1 MGSRRA
7 ARYKGRQTARQS
19 HQDADSK
26 AQGRE
31 ALSASERGGVGQ
43 GDGRMAPRVMRG
55 GPEDRFRGT
64 LGQEELKH
72 QFTPVDKGTGS
83 DYRRDETTL
92 SRALTNLPLAGII
105 AIIPATIPIL
115 IASPSCGVWKP
126 SELRHLFM
134 VSGYSL

>member
-7 ARYKGRQTARQS
+7 ARCKGRQTARQS

-31 ALSASERGGVGQ
+31 ALSASERGELEYGN
-43 GDGRMAPRVMRG
+43 GRMTPPVVRG
-55 GPEDRFRGT
+55 GSEDRFRGT

-72 QFTPVDKGTGS
+72 EFTPVDKGTGS
-83 DYRRDETTL
+83 EHRRDETTL

-115 IASPSCGVWKP
+115 VASPSCGVWKP
-126 SELRHLFM
+126 SEPRHLFM